1 MKRITSLLLAAL
13 LIAGVAVTPAV
24 AASESAEPP
33 TEVFLA
39 PEQIDENTFCYRDEN
54 GDIFAYWENLTE
66 KEYPLT
72 RAQNGD
78 QIYWTLAADEYEHG
92 DYYFSTV
99 DGVSVMVD
107 IDSSNRQ
114 ANAYLG
120 TYNGRANKYSWLNT
134 PSTTG
139 FHTKLTFTGS
149 VSLTIAIKNSG
160 PRPSTFDGYY
170 ATME

>member
-1 MKRITSLLLAAL
+1 MKRITSLLLAAM
-13 LIAGVAVTPAV
+13 LIASVAVIPA
-24 AASESAEPP
+24 AAVSESTEPP
-33 TEVFLA
+33 TEAFLT
-39 PEQIDENTFCYRDEN
+39 PEQIDENTFCYRDED
-54 GDIFAYWENLTE
+54 GDIIAYWENFTE
-66 KEYPLT
+66 NEYPLT
-72 RAQNGD
+72 RTQNGE
-78 QIYWTLAADEYEHG
+78 QIYWTLSADEYEHG

-120 TYNGRANKYSWLNT
+120 TYNGRANKYSWFNT

-149 VSLTIAIKNSG
+149 VYLTIAIKNSG
-160 PRPSTFDGYY
+160 PKPSIFDGYY
-170 ATME
+170 ATVE